1 MSLSGPKKKSA
12 IRPMT
17 PISAQPR
24 PNKPICTPETEVRR
38 TATCGRSGEAATTG
52 SVVTAG
58 AARTRDDASA
68 GSGENAAAV
77 EQSARKRPT
86 TLSDLHM
93 MSDFAC
99 ATRRLQKNLCALLL
113 RLSNPLVRYAAN
125 HARLKLPLLVL

>member
-24 PNKPICTPETEVRR
+24 PNKPICAPETEVRL

-68 GSGENAAAV
+68 GSAAGGEKAGPNLTEA
-77 EQSARKRPT
+77 
-86 TLSDLHM
+86 
-93 MSDFAC
+93 
-99 ATRRLQKNLCALLL
+99 QKGIE
-113 RLSNPLVRYAAN
+113 
-125 HARLKLPLLVL
+125 